1 MHTQSQTFSQRHKIS
16 RIERWRSREKE
27 KDKHAHEHRTRET
40 LLCAAREL
48 ACGTDTPT
56 ALTGDAY
63 D

>member
-1 MHTQSQTFSQRHKIS
+1 MQTQSQTLSQRHKIS

-27 KDKHAHEHRTRET
+27 KDKHEHEHRTRET

-48 ACGTDTPT
+48 ARGTDIST
-56 ALTGDAY
+56 ALSGDAY